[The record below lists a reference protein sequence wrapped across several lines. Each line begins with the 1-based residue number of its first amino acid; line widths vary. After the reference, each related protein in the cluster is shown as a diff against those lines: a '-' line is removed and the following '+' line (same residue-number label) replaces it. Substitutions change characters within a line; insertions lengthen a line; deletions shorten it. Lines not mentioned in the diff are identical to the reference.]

1 MKSIAD
7 KLNISSDIRDM
18 AHEYHILATK
28 NANIINSNSMVR
40 GRETKLVAAA
50 CLYMACRMKKSPLL
64 LIDFADVIKKDMFKI
79 A

>member
-1 MKSIAD
+1 MKRIAD
-7 KLNISSDIRDM
+7 KLNISIDIRMIAED
-18 AHEYHILATK
+18 YHRLATL
-28 NANIINSNSMVR
+28 NANIMNSNSMVR